1 MNDVSRIAPELMIGA
16 AVRFGD
22 TGAGD
27 SVLGASVIGT
37 LGTGDG
43 IVLGGIVLGGI
54 VLGGIVLGGIVLG
67 GIVLGGIVLG
77 GIVETTGV
85 GTMDGGNVIPDPL
98 PDPFVLFDWGT
109 LPSIDTIASKQ
120 DR

>member
-37 LGTGDG
+37 LGTGD
-43 IVLGGIVLGGI
+43 
-54 VLGGIVLGGIVLG
+54 GIVLG